1 MDRSRT
7 GPLDHWQFSPLPALH
22 WRVVVV
28 VVVAAPGLVQDVGAG
43 DAGDGRQDALFPG
56 QDDVDVVHG
65 GQPEEGPGLVHVQ
78 TAQALAVDVHNL
90 VAESEPPIPE
100 KDSQA

>member
-7 GPLDHWQFSPLPALH
+7 GPLDHWQFSPLPPLH
-22 WRVVVV
+22 GRVVVV
-28 VVVAAPGLVQDVGAG
+28 VVAVPRLVQDIGAG
-43 DAGDGRQDALFPG
+43 DAGDGGQDALFPG

-65 GQPEEGPGLVHVQ
+65 GQPEEGPRLVHVQ
-78 TAQALAVDVHNL
+78 TAQALSVDVHNL